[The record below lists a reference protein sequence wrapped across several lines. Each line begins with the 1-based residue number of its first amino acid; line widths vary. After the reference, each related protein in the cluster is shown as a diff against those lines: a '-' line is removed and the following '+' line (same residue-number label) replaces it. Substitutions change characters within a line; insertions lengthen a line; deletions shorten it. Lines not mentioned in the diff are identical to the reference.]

1 MAPVSDDLVIR
12 SEPADRD
19 PLARLGALE
28 PASAGTDLVP
38 APGFWSENRSTSV
51 VERINQVIP
60 VRVVL
65 PMIAATSAITLVLAL
80 VG

>member
-1 MAPVSDDLVIR
+1 MVD
-12 SEPADRD
+12 
-19 PLARLGALE
+19 
-28 PASAGTDLVP
+28 
-38 APGFWSENRSTSV
+38 
-51 VERINQVIP
+51 RINQVIP